1 MIKPGHSIF
10 SVCRR
15 RPEKNAECLPLSL
28 STSLFETRYL
38 PKPEAHYLQPG
49 SSWVGS
55 ICLYNQWGHKHM
67 KPCLTFYISAR
78 NLNTKSSW
86 FKSKHFYS
94 LSHLPAPDSYHFY
107 FMCLSVLPTCMP
119 VVHHLSAYCLW
130 RPEEGT
136 DFQALGLQTVV
147 SHRVDVGNQA
157 WVLWKGSQCSYALS
171 HLSIYH
177 FYMMGINIAYLY
189 SCFEMCHKLLSAIIS
204 CATEYQNYLVEC
216 IRVHSL
222 VNVLSALHSSF
233 CLSECPQWP
242 LFK

>member
-1 MIKPGHSIF
+1 MCSVSWSNQGTAF
-10 SVCRR
+10 SVCAGGDQRKMLSVFLYR
-15 RPEKNAECLPLSL
+15 SPLRFLRQGISL
-28 STSLFETRYL
+28 NL
-38 PKPEAHYLQPG
+38 KPG

-136 DFQALGLQTVV
+136 DFRTLGLQTVV

-157 WVLWKGSQCSYALS
+157 WVLWKDCTEPPL
-171 HLSIYH
+171 
-177 FYMMGINIAYLY
+177 YLPFLHDGDQY
-189 SCFEMCHKLLSAIIS
+189 ILLI
-204 CATEYQNYLVEC
+204 
-216 IRVHSL
+216 
-222 VNVLSALHSSF
+222 
-233 CLSECPQWP
+233 
-242 LFK
+242 